1 MSLENQEENLRLL
14 ALACS
19 TQYSS
24 GHWDECLQSL
34 QGLGNQNDP
43 RIKHNEL
50 VVKYYKAGC
59 SPSATESLLSSLTKL
74 SNSPDNQGLTC
85 ARYNMAVLKFQLQ
98 HFSMAFDILVSIL
111 SSTETQEKYLSMRCA
126 FLLIETCMRMKSLD
140 RKTLRTALE
149 LLEKAL
155 PQLKKGAASM
165 FFALT
170 FEFEILIQ
178 LLFGRTTVSFI
189 YLFFLQPRQQVSQTA
204 TKIKILTRS
213 YMYLLQL
220 H

>member
-14 ALACS
+14 ALACT

-24 GHWDECLQSL
+24 GHWDECLKSL
-34 QGLGNQNDP
+34 QDLGNQNDA
-43 RIKHNEL
+43 RVKHNEL

-98 HFSMAFDILVSIL
+98 HFSMAFDILVSVL

-126 FLLIETCMRMKSLD
+126 FLLIETCLRMKSLD

-165 FFALT
+165 FFEFGVDTALLCRVN
-170 FEFEILIQ
+170 FLN
-178 LLFGRTTVSFI
+178 FI
-189 YLFFLQPRQQVSQTA
+189 YLFFCSQNN
-204 TKIKILTRS
+204 
-213 YMYLLQL
+213 
-220 H
+220 